1 MEEQFCIC
9 SKKILKG
16 LKTMFSL
23 EGQNEIDL
31 KEEYGHLEGNID
43 KLMEGAQLNDL
54 LSYGLKIEKK
64 DRLEKFITSLENS
77 GLILDGSGKT
87 KLEGRAYIIFNTTFP
102 ENKYY

>member
-1 MEEQFCIC
+1 MEVHLIC

-23 EGQNEIDL
+23 EGQNELDL
-31 KEEYGHLEGNID
+31 KEEYGHLKRNID
-43 KLMEGAQLNDL
+43 KLMEGVQLNDL
-54 LSYGLKIEKK
+54 SSYKLNIDKK
-64 DRLEKFITSLENS
+64 DRLEKFITSLETI

-87 KLEGRAYIIFNTTFP
+87 KLEGRAYLIFNKTFP